1 MTDDLRF
8 TVLGSA
14 SPYPR
19 AGNPCSGYLVEG
31 GGVGDRGVGV
41 GGDRGGGGRD
51 ARLWMDAGSG
61 TLGALREHIRLD
73 QLDAIWISHLHADH
87 CSDLLT
93 AYYGLLYADV
103 ELAAPVP
110 LLAPPGIADRL
121 AGFLTNGPRRSP
133 VEDAFRV
140 VELHDRHRVR
150 IGGLT
155 LTSRAVSHGMPAFG
169 VRVET
174 EDGACLAYS
183 GDSAPCE
190 ALTALADDCTVLLCE
205 ADSAQAPPD
214 GTEAVHHTPE
224 QAGTTAATAGA
235 HRLVVTHLGPFL
247 EPSAAL
253 DRAATRYA
261 GPVEYA
267 APGRTFVVA

>member
-1 MTDDLRF
+1 MKGDLRF

-31 GGVGDRGVGV
+31 GG
-41 GGDRGGGGRD
+41 GGGGGGGEGGGGVT
-51 ARLWMDAGSG
+51 RLWMDAGSG

-73 QLDAIWISHLHADH
+73 QLDGIWISHLHADH
-87 CSDLLT
+87 CADLLT
-93 AYYGLLYADV
+93 AYYGLLYAEV

-121 AGFLTNGPRRSP
+121 ADFLTNGPARSP

-140 VELHDRHRVR
+140 VELHDRHRAR

-174 EDGACLAYS
+174 EDGARLAYS

-190 ALTALADDCTVLLCE
+190 ALTQLADDCTVLLCE
-205 ADSAQAPPD
+205 ADSAQAPPA

-224 QAGTTAATAGA
+224 EAGTTAATAGA

-253 DRAATRYA
+253 DRAAARYQ

>member
-1 MTDDLRF
+1 MPSAINSVIMTDVLRL

-31 GGVGDRGVGV
+31 GGT
-41 GGDRGGGGRD
+41 
-51 ARLWMDAGSG
+51 RLWMDAGSG
-61 TLGALREHIRLD
+61 TLGALREHVGLGRLD
-73 QLDAIWISHLHADH
+73 GIWISHLHADH
-87 CSDLLT
+87 CADLLT

-121 AGFLTNGPRRSP
+121 AGFLTNGPLRSP
-133 VEDAFRV
+133 VEDAFRI
-140 VELHDRHRVR
+140 VELHDRHRAHL
-150 IGGLT
+150 GGLT

-169 VRVET
+169 LRVET
-174 EDGACLAYS
+174 EDGARLAYS
-183 GDSAPCE
+183 GDSAPCD
-190 ALTALADDCTVLLCE
+190 ALTALADGCATLLCE
-205 ADSAQAPPD
+205 ADLAQPSPA
-214 GTEAVHHTPE
+214 GAEAVHHTPE
-224 QAGTTAATAGA
+224 DAGRTAATAAA

-247 EPSAAL
+247 DPSEAVH
-253 DRAATRYA
+253 RAATHYT

-267 APGRTFVVA
+267 APGRTFEVARP

>member
-31 GGVGDRGVGV
+31 GG
-41 GGDRGGGGRD
+41 

-61 TLGALREHIRLD
+61 TLGALREHTSLDRLD
-73 QLDAIWISHLHADH
+73 GIWISHLHADH
-87 CSDLLT
+87 CADLLT
-93 AYYGLLYADV
+93 AYYGLLYADI
-103 ELAAPVP
+103 ELRAPVP
-110 LLAPPGIADRL
+110 LFGPPGIADRL

-133 VEDAFRV
+133 VEDAFQV
-140 VELHDRHRVR
+140 VELRDHHRALV
-150 IGGLT
+150 GGLA
-155 LTSRAVSHGMPAFG
+155 LTSRAMTHGMPAFG
-169 VRVET
+169 VRIET
-174 EDGACLAYS
+174 EAGACLAYS
-183 GDSAPCE
+183 GDTAPCE

-205 ADSAQAPPD
+205 ADYARAPQA

-224 QAGTTAATAGA
+224 QAGESAATSGA
-235 HRLVVTHLGPFL
+235 RRLVVTHLGPSL
-247 EPSAAL
+247 EPAEAVT
-253 DRAATRYA
+253 RAGARCT

-267 APGRTFVVA
+267 APGRTFGVPGRSR

>member
-1 MTDDLRF
+1 MTDDLRC

-14 SPYPR
+14 SPYPQ

-31 GGVGDRGVGV
+31 AGT
-41 GGDRGGGGRD
+41 
-51 ARLWMDAGSG
+51 RLWLDAGSG
-61 TLGALREHIRLD
+61 TLGALRAHIRLD
-73 QLDAIWISHLHADH
+73 QLDGIWISHLHADH

-110 LLAPPGIADRL
+110 LFGPPGIADRL

-133 VEDAFRV
+133 VEDAFQV
-140 VELHDRHRVR
+140 VEVRDHHRALV
-150 IGGLT
+150 GGLA
-155 LTSRAVSHGMPAFG
+155 LTSRAVAHGMPAFG

-183 GDSAPCE
+183 GDTAPCE
-190 ALTALADDCTVLLCE
+190 ALTALADDCAVLLCE
-205 ADSAQAPPD
+205 ADYAHTPQA

-224 QAGTTAATAGA
+224 QAGTSAAVAGA
-235 HRLVVTHLGPFL
+235 QRLVVTHLGPSL
-247 EPSAAL
+247 PPAEAVT
-253 DRAATRYA
+253 RASTRYD

-267 APGRTFVVA
+267 APGHTFGVPGKPGG

>member
-1 MTDDLRF
+1 MTDVLRL

-31 GGVGDRGVGV
+31 GG
-41 GGDRGGGGRD
+41 

-61 TLGALREHIRLD
+61 TLGALGEHVRLD
-73 QLDAIWISHLHADH
+73 RLDGIWISHLHADH
-87 CSDLLT
+87 CADLLT

-110 LLAPPGIADRL
+110 LLGPPGIADRL

-133 VEDAFRV
+133 VEDAFRI
-140 VELHDRHRVR
+140 VELHDRHRARV
-150 IGGLT
+150 GGLT
-155 LTSRAVSHGMPAFG
+155 LTSRAVAHGMPAFG
-169 VRVET
+169 LRVET
-174 EDGACLAYS
+174 EAGACLAYS
-183 GDSAPCE
+183 GDSAPCD
-190 ALTALADDCTVLLCE
+190 ALTALADGCTTLLCE
-205 ADSAQAPPD
+205 ADLAQPAPA

-224 QAGTTAATAGA
+224 EAGATAAAA
-235 HRLVVTHLGPFL
+235 AAKRLVVTHLGPFL
-247 EPSAAL
+247 EPSEAVR
-253 DRAATRYA
+253 RAAAHYT

-267 APGRTFVVA
+267 APGRTFELATP

>member
-1 MTDDLRF
+1 MTADLRL

-31 GGVGDRGVGV
+31 GGT
-41 GGDRGGGGRD
+41 
-51 ARLWMDAGSG
+51 RLWMDAGSG
-61 TLGALREHIRLD
+61 TLGALREHTGLD
-73 QLDAIWISHLHADH
+73 RIDGIWISHLHADH
-87 CSDLLT
+87 CADLLT
-93 AYYGLLYADV
+93 AYYGLLHADL
-103 ELAAPVP
+103 EPTAPTP
-110 LLAPPGIADRL
+110 LLGPPGIADRL
-121 AGFLTNGPRRSP
+121 AAFLTNGPRRSP

-140 VELHDRHRVR
+140 VELHDHHRAR

-169 VRVET
+169 LRVET
-174 EDGACLAYS
+174 EDGARLAYS

-205 ADSAQAPPD
+205 ADYARPAPP

-224 QAGTTAATAGA
+224 EAGTTATTAGA
-235 HRLVVTHLGPFL
+235 NRLVVTHLGPSL
-247 EPSAAL
+247 DPRTAAR
-253 DRAATRYA
+253 RAATRYA

-267 APGRTFVVA
+267 APGSVFEIATPETPPGDVRVRPHTGR

>member
-31 GGVGDRGVGV
+31 GGT
-41 GGDRGGGGRD
+41 
-51 ARLWMDAGSG
+51 RLWTDAGSG
-61 TLGALREHIRLD
+61 TLGALREHVRLD
-73 QLDAIWISHLHADH
+73 QLDGIWISHLHADH
-87 CSDLLT
+87 CADLLT

-103 ELAAPVP
+103 ELTAPVP

-133 VEDAFRV
+133 VEDAFRI
-140 VELHDRHRVR
+140 VELHDHHRARV
-150 IGGLT
+150 GGLT

-169 VRVET
+169 VRIET

-183 GDSAPCE
+183 GDSAPCD
-190 ALTALADDCTVLLCE
+190 ALTELADGCTVLLCE
-205 ADSAQAPPD
+205 ADSAQPPPA

-224 QAGTTAATAGA
+224 EAGTTAADADA
-235 HRLVVTHLGPFL
+235 KRLVVTHLGPFL
-247 EPSAAL
+247 EPPEAVR
-253 DRAATRYA
+253 RAATHYT

-267 APGRTFVVA
+267 APGRTFGVGRVTRLGRATGKSK